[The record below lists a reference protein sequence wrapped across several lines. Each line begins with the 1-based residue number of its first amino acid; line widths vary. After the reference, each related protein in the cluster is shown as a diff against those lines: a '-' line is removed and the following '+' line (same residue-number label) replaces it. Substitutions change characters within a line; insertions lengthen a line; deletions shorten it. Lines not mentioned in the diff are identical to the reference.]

1 MTFIV
6 ESEDKSGKKIFR
18 EYPNQVVYEIEMYR
32 VKMDCSG
39 FEDEFI
45 KHVFNI
51 REDYIGRLKY
61 NGSVKDK
68 IILDVIKSIEDRY
81 IVDIIETLVKCNLST
96 NLDPEIIPDHNILND
111 FKPFEYKTT
120 EGQGG
125 RPKGITKRTIDRYKK
140 VYHQF
145 EILKKKFPSKTK
157 AELYDL
163 LATKDYDGKTYSR
176 QTIRNIIEDKK
187 YNLIPSR

>member
-6 ESEDKSGKKIFR
+6 KSEDKSGKNIFR

-32 VKMDCSG
+32 VKMDFSG
-39 FEDEFI
+39 FEDEFL

-51 REDYIGRLKY
+51 REDNIGRLKY
-61 NGSVKDK
+61 NGAVKDK

-81 IVDIIETLVKCNLST
+81 IVDIIKTLVESNVST
-96 NLDPEIIPDHNILND
+96 DINPEIIPDTDILND
-111 FKPFEYKTT
+111 FKPFEYKTIK
-120 EGQGG
+120 EGVG
-125 RPKGITKRTIDRYKK
+125 RPKGITKRTVDRYKK
-140 VYHQF
+140 VFHQF
-145 EILKKKFPSKTK
+145 EILKKKYSSKTK
-157 AELYDL
+157 AELYEL
-163 LATKDYDGKTYSR
+163 LATMDYDGKTYSR